1 MHLDEQHDDM
11 IAALGGF
18 YRTWIAYL
26 GIELGFVEALRS
38 AGTAGL
44 SADELAAR
52 TGAHPKAVAT
62 WAWAADAHGLI
73 TAADV
78 LRIDEGLA
86 AVLIDEQRTVY
97 LGGQVIH
104 SVVSTLDWDGMLAF
118 FRSGVP
124 IRERPDRY
132 RAAIERVTRQ
142 DVAVF
147 FAEALAALPDL
158 VARLSMGGRV
168 LDVHCGGGRWLLA
181 MARRFANLT
190 LVGTEDE
197 ADSRA
202 RAHQLIEAAELQGRI
217 RIESSSIEDVSSGGR
232 FDLVYY
238 QYALHGL
245 PDPAGSLRA
254 AWAALEVDGWLL
266 VLDWLLPTDEDE
278 LHSIHGELIAG
289 VHLDEVFMGAGLRDL
304 QAYLAWFEAAG
315 TPAPVVIELPS
326 GATLLALHRSPTA

>member
-1 MHLDEQHDDM
+1 MHVDEQHEGV

-18 YRTWIAYL
+18 YRTWITYL
-26 GIELGFVEALRS
+26 GVELGFFHALRA
-38 AGTAGL
+38 AGAAGL
-44 SADELAAR
+44 TADALATR
-52 TGAHPKAVAT
+52 TATHPKAVST

-73 TAADV
+73 SSTDA

-86 AVLIDEQRTVY
+86 AVLIDEQRTAY

-104 SVVSTLDWDGMLAF
+104 SVVSTLDWDGLLEF
-118 FRSGVP
+118 FRSGAP
-124 IRERPDRY
+124 IHSRPDRY

-158 VARLSMGGRV
+158 VARLSIGGRV
-168 LDVHCGGGRWLLA
+168 LDVHCGGGRWLMA
-181 MARRFANLT
+181 MAQRFPNLR
-190 LVGTEDE
+190 LFGIEDE

-202 RAHQLIEAAELQGRI
+202 RANQLMEDADLQGRV
-217 RIESSSIEDVSSGGR
+217 RIESVPISDVATGGH

-245 PDPAGSLRA
+245 PDPAASLHA
-254 AWAALEVDGWLL
+254 AWSALQEGGWLL
-266 VLDWLLPTDEDE
+266 VLDWLLPTDQDE

-289 VHLDEVFMGAGLRDL
+289 VHLDEVFMGAGLRDAA
-304 QAYLAWFEAAG
+304 AYLAWFEAVG
-315 TPAPVVIELPS
+315 IPTPTVIELPS
-326 GATLLALHRSPTA
+326 GATLFALHRSSAA